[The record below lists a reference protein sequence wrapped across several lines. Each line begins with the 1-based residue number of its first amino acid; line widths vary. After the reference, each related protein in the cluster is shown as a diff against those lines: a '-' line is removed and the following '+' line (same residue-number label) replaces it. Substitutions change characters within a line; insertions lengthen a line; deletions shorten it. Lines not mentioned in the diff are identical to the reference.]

1 MLGGCKVRLP
11 VALALAM
18 CVGLPM
24 ASMASDLSEVLMSK
38 GIMYYDKGQYLE
50 AAQTLGEALKED
62 PGQLEI
68 RKYLFLAK
76 ARASGKASGSELL
89 RAQAKEKP
97 EDPRLRLDLAAA
109 LYVEGF
115 LAEALENLEQAHRLD
130 PGLAEVFFFRGLV
143 RLKMGQ
149 PREAVEDLQKA
160 RALEPKLVQ
169 ASMFYEGLGL
179 RQMRQHEA
187 ARSMFQRVAEINPMT
202 GYAMEA
208 NELGSVGAG
217 PRFTAKLTTG
227 VEYDTNVTIEGRRN
241 SLGVPLD
248 VQDRFQVRFPFSA
261 LLDYR
266 FLDLGEWSFGGR
278 YGFYASVHDDS
289 SDMNV
294 LSNTAELYGVWRRA
308 EWYLRPFYYYQSVL
322 LGGDQLSDTHSAGA
336 SLMYYG
342 PYNLAPEI
350 YLRGQSRQY
359 NFPTQDRSDPDSW
372 NLRAEYNQYYLL
384 QGGRGYI
391 RAGLGLEGNQADGS
405 NLDYRSFLVLA
416 GLQYQLPWKLQFN
429 FDFEYQKRSYDRV
442 HTLFG
447 VEREDN
453 QYSMAWQ
460 LSRPLGKGFE
470 VKGRMAFIRNDSNI
484 GDFDYDR
491 QIYSLLFSW
500 SY

>member
-1 MLGGCKVRLP
+1 MYSSRLP
-11 VALALAM
+11 ATLALVICMA
-18 CVGLPM
+18 LPM

-38 GIMYYDKGQYLE
+38 GIMYFDKGRYKE
-50 AAQTLGEALKED
+50 AVEVLGEALKED
-62 PGQLEI
+62 PGRLEI

-76 ARASGKASGSELL
+76 ARASGKASALDML
-89 RAQAKEKP
+89 REQARKKP

-109 LYVEGF
+109 LYLEG
-115 LAEALENLEQAHRLD
+115 LHGEALGNLEEALRLD
-130 PGLAEVFFFRGLV
+130 PGCAEVFFFRGLV
-143 RLKMGQ
+143 KLKTGQ
-149 PREAVEDLQKA
+149 PKEALEDLQRA
-160 RALEPKLVQ
+160 RALDPKLGQ

-179 RQMRQHEA
+179 KKLREHEA
-187 ARSMFQRVAEINPMT
+187 ARSLFQRVAEMNPMT
-202 GYAMEA
+202 GYGVEA
-208 NELGSVGAG
+208 NELALSGAG

-241 SLGVPLD
+241 SLGVPLH
-248 VQDRFQVRFPFSA
+248 VQDRFQVRFPLSA

-278 YGFYASVHDDS
+278 YGFYASLHDDS

-294 LSNTAELYGVWRRA
+294 LSNTAEFYGVWRRA

-322 LGGDQLSDTHSAGA
+322 LGGDQFSDTHSIGA

-342 PYNLAPEI
+342 LYNLAPEI
-350 YLRGQSRQY
+350 YLRGQSREY

-429 FDFEYQKRSYDRV
+429 FDFEYQKRSYDRI
-442 HTLFG
+442 HTIFG

-470 VKGRMAFIRNDSNI
+470 VKGRVAYIRNDSNI

-491 QIYSLLFSW
+491 QVYSLLFSW

>member
-1 MLGGCKVRLP
+1 MLGICGWRLP

-18 CVGLPM
+18 CMGLPM
-24 ASMASDLSEVLMSK
+24 RSMASDLSEVLMSK
-38 GIMYYDKGQYLE
+38 GIMYFDKGRYRE
-50 AAQTLGEALKED
+50 AVEVLGEALKED
-62 PGQLEI
+62 PGHLEI
-68 RKYLFLAK
+68 RKYLLLAK
-76 ARASGKASGSELL
+76 ARASDKASASELF
-89 RAQAKEKP
+89 RKEVGEKP
-97 EDPRLRLDLAAA
+97 GDVRLRLDLAAA
-109 LYVEGF
+109 LYLEGI
-115 LAEALENLEQAHRLD
+115 LGEALGNLEEAHRLD
-130 PGLAEVFFFRGLV
+130 PGCAEVFFFRGLV
-143 RLKMGQ
+143 KLKMGQ
-149 PREAVEDLQKA
+149 PKEAVEDLQRA
-160 RALEPKLVQ
+160 RALEPRLGQ
-169 ASMFYEGLGL
+169 ASMFYEGLAL
-179 RQMRQHEA
+179 RRLREHEA
-187 ARSMFQRVAEINPMT
+187 ARSMFQRVTEMNPMT

-208 NELGSVGAG
+208 NELGLLGDGA
-217 PRFTAKLTTG
+217 RFTAKLTTG
-227 VEYDTNVTIEGRRN
+227 VEYDTNVTIEGRKN

-248 VQDRFQVRFPFSA
+248 VQDRFRVRFPLSA

-266 FLDLGEWSFGGR
+266 FLDFGEWTFGGR
-278 YGFYASVHDDS
+278 YGFYASLHDDS

-308 EWYLRPFYYYQSVL
+308 EWYLRPFYYYQSVM

-350 YLRGQSRQY
+350 YLRGQNRQY
-359 NFPTQDRSDPDSW
+359 NFPTQERSDPDSW

-405 NLDYRSFLVLA
+405 NLDYRSLLVLA
-416 GLQYQLPWKLQFN
+416 GLQYQLPWQFQFN
-429 FDFEYQKRSYDRV
+429 FDFEYQRRSYDRV

-447 VEREDN
+447 MERQDN

-470 VKGRMAFIRNDSNI
+470 VKGRVAHIRNDSKI

-491 QIYSLLFSW
+491 QIYSLLLSW